1 MWSASTGSQR
11 SWKTWWIMSD
21 DLILVL
27 APQGHIRVDAGCV
40 MSEQARRRR
49 FRVFMAEYYAA
60 RQADLLALEAAT
72 ALYAAEVAEYVERF
86 GRPMYFRRWLEDSR
100 GGTR

>member
-1 MWSASTGSQR
+1 
-11 SWKTWWIMSD
+11 
-21 DLILVL
+21 
-27 APQGHIRVDAGCV
+27 
-40 MSEQARRRR
+40 MSEQERARRSR
-49 FRVFMAEYYAA
+49 FRVFMAEHYAA

-72 ALYAAEVAEYVERF
+72 AMYAAEVAEYVERF

>member
-1 MWSASTGSQR
+1 
-11 SWKTWWIMSD
+11 MSE
-21 DLILVL
+21 
-27 APQGHIRVDAGCV
+27 R
-40 MSEQARRRR
+40 EQARRRR
-49 FRVFMAEYYAA
+49 FRVFMAEYAA

-86 GRPMYFRRWLEDSR
+86 GPPMYFRRWLEDSR

>member
-1 MWSASTGSQR
+1 
-11 SWKTWWIMSD
+11 
-21 DLILVL
+21 
-27 APQGHIRVDAGCV
+27 
-40 MSEQARRRR
+40 
-49 FRVFMAEYYAA
+49 MAEYYAA

-86 GRPMYFRRWLEDSR
+86 GRPMHFKRWLEDSR

>member
-1 MWSASTGSQR
+1 
-11 SWKTWWIMSD
+11 MSD
-21 DLILVL
+21 
-27 APQGHIRVDAGCV
+27 R
-40 MSEQARRRR
+40 EQARRRR

-60 RQADLLALEAAT
+60 RQADLLALAAT

>member
-1 MWSASTGSQR
+1 
-11 SWKTWWIMSD
+11 
-21 DLILVL
+21 
-27 APQGHIRVDAGCV
+27 
-40 MSEQARRRR
+40 MSERERARRHR
-49 FRVFMAEYYAA
+49 FRVFMADYA
-60 RQADLLALEAAT
+60 ADLLALEAAT

>member
-1 MWSASTGSQR
+1 
-11 SWKTWWIMSD
+11 
-21 DLILVL
+21 
-27 APQGHIRVDAGCV
+27 
-40 MSEQARRRR
+40 MSERERARRHR
-49 FRVFMAEYYAA
+49 FRVFMAEYYAP

-86 GRPMYFRRWLEDSR
+86 GPPMYFRRWLEDSR

>member
-1 MWSASTGSQR
+1 
-11 SWKTWWIMSD
+11 
-21 DLILVL
+21 
-27 APQGHIRVDAGCV
+27 
-40 MSEQARRRR
+40 MSERERARLRR

>member
-1 MWSASTGSQR
+1 
-11 SWKTWWIMSD
+11 MSE
-21 DLILVL
+21 
-27 APQGHIRVDAGCV
+27 R
-40 MSEQARRRR
+40 EQARRRR

-86 GRPMYFRRWLEDSR
+86 GPPMYFRRWLEESR

>member
-1 MWSASTGSQR
+1 
-11 SWKTWWIMSD
+11 
-21 DLILVL
+21 
-27 APQGHIRVDAGCV
+27 
-40 MSEQARRRR
+40 MSERERARRRR
-49 FRVFMAEYYAA
+49 FRVFMAA